1 MRRLGDVAR
10 PKAPATF
17 DEDEVDAALSRGD
30 RQRAFT
36 LLMTRYGDQVYRY
49 ALATTGD
56 PQLAEEVRQ
65 QSFVEAYRDLPGFG
79 GRAPVRGWLFAIVR
93 HRCLDASKAQRR
105 WSRRYKNPLPG
116 EPDGDARSRGG
127 PISQSQSGAM
137 MLDAAELTDR
147 LDRPRLAGVL
157 ERCLAALAPAA
168 REAVLLRYQQE
179 LSYDEA
185 AEVTGERPGTLQ
197 QRVARALPVLRRCV
211 QAQLRPGGSGA
222 SGGQP

>member
-1 MRRLGDVAR
+1 VAR
-10 PKAPATF
+10 RKAPATF

-30 RQRAFT
+30 RQHAFT

-65 QSFVEAYRDLPGFG
+65 QAFVEAYRDLPGFG
-79 GRAPVRGWLFAIVR
+79 ARAPVRGWLFAIVR

-105 WSRRYKNPLPG
+105 WGRRYKNPLPG
-116 EPDGDARSRGG
+116 ELDRDAMSRSG
-127 PISQSQSGAM
+127 PMSGM
-137 MLDAAELTDR
+137 ILEEAELTDQ
-147 LDRPRLAGVL
+147 LDRPRLAEVL
-157 ERCLAALAPAA
+157 ERCLATLAPAA
-168 REAVLLRYQQE
+168 REAVLLRYQQD

-211 QAQLRPGGSGA
+211 QAQLRPGGSGQ